1 MLSSLVKIGLLVAL
15 LSSCAAH
22 QAQPSSNSSQS
33 APAFSESELDA
44 ALQKIAEESL
54 GGREGAVI
62 VIDPQ
67 NGRLR
72 AVVNPRL
79 AFEQTFPPGSAI
91 KPFTALAALRAGL
104 IDREFR
110 HRCQKRYVRD
120 DFEIVCSHPVSN
132 SPFSLSQ
139 ALAYSCNDFF
149 AHVGERLS
157 EGAFNSTLGAFGF
170 GEKTGVNANESSGEL
185 PRGDWSVREALGESD
200 HLLVTPVQLITAYAA
215 LANGGHLYR
224 PQRSTDRNLIAQ
236 ERLRLNIAPEHRAA
250 LIEGMRGSV
259 KYGTA
264 SKAGLGSLP
273 GYVFGKTGTST
284 SSVKW
289 RTQGWFVGFAAE
301 KSPTGPPRAEQVA
314 LGVLVF
320 LKRSHG
326 SQAAEVAKP
335 IYDCG
340 LRVADCGLKRAEER
354 KRNGGTEGRRDA
366 ETERMGDLS
375 YCLPVSLSLRPSVPP
390 SPNPQSAIRNP
401 QSIKVRLVSEN
412 VTRELPLEEYL
423 VGVLAAESGVESEIE
438 ALKAQAVVSRAFA
451 LKNLGR
457 HAGEGYDFCSTT
469 HCQRFTFPKTK
480 GAVNGAARR
489 AVEETAGV
497 ILSDPSGNVIDAYFH
512 AACGGMTANIETL
525 WGAPAPSYLRGV
537 RDDFCATMPHR
548 RWMQRIPANQLAKA
562 LQSDERTN
570 VGARLVSI
578 AVTRRDATG
587 RAEALTIEGA
597 RRRLVRGWDFK
608 LIVGRVLGWQ
618 MIKSSRF
625 EVSRVGDDFVF
636 RGSGFGH
643 GLGLCQEGAHVAARH
658 GMNYSQIL
666 NHYFPGTRLRHVEL
680 GDHSANCPVCVAPSL
695 AHYLKSSNRDNLQ
708 VPYSSGNSVMEAAQT
723 RQFALKLPRAPQ
735 KSSLSSEHFR
745 ATYPAKTDRRSI
757 EIMLSAFENARA
769 DLLRRL
775 EAASLKLAEP
785 GPFEVVVHAT
795 TADFI
800 AATGQGGW
808 AAGATRGR
816 RIELQ
821 PLDLLRRRGVL
832 NFTLRHEMTH
842 AVIEALGG
850 GRAPRWMAEGLAI
863 YVAGEAATLP
873 RIENKSRLSR
883 EDLERKLM
891 RPTSA
896 TESRKLY
903 AMAYHE
909 IRAMIEAEGEAGVWR
924 RVAHSTAR
932 VSKRSI
938 HMNQQD
944 REVSEA
950 GANHSLH
957 YASRFHSDKDLI
969 NEELRC
975 VQCDAPVKDVVCG
988 HRNPCPFCGFP
999 YPVGDC
1005 SDLVEN

>member
-1 MLSSLVKIGLLVAL
+1 MRKTQKGTNLSSEPGGKVKPRLLAQIAIFIVLGA
-15 LSSCAAH
+15 SCATH
-22 QAQPSSNSSQS
+22 QAQPTTKAPQS
-33 APAFSESELDA
+33 APALSESELDA
-44 ALQKIAEESL
+44 ALQKVAEESL
-54 GGREGAVI
+54 GEREGAVI

-91 KPFTALAALRAGL
+91 KPFTALAALRVGL
-104 IDREFR
+104 VDREFR
-110 HRCQKRYVRD
+110 HRCRTRYARD
-120 DFEIVCSHPVSN
+120 DFEIVCSHPVSK
-132 SPFSLSQ
+132 SPFSLPQ

-149 AHVGERLS
+149 ARLGERLS

-170 GEKTGVNANESSGEL
+170 GEKTGLNANESSGEL
-185 PRGDWSVREALGESD
+185 PRGEWGARDALGESE
-200 HLLVTPVQLITAYAA
+200 HLLVTPVQLVTAYAA
-215 LANGGHLYR
+215 LVNGGHLYR
-224 PQRSTDRNLIAQ
+224 PQRSTDRNMISQ

-250 LIEGMRGSV
+250 LAEGMRGSV

-273 GYVFGKTGTST
+273 VYVFGKTGTST
-284 SSVKW
+284 SSVRW

-301 KSPTGPPRAEQVA
+301 KSPVGPPRAEQVA
-314 LGVLVF
+314 IGVLVF
-320 LKRSHG
+320 LKRAHG

-335 IYDCG
+335 IFDCG
-340 LRVADCGLKRAEER
+340 LRTADCGLEEGSGEWGVGSGVKEIVSR
-354 KRNGGTEGRRDA
+354 SPIPDPP
-366 ETERMGDLS
+366 
-375 YCLPVSLSLRPSVPP
+375 LPSS
-390 SPNPQSAIRNP
+390 NP
-401 QSIKVRLVSEN
+401 QSIRVRSVSEN

-423 VGVLAAESGVESEIE
+423 VGVLGAESSVEDEIE

-451 LKNLGR
+451 LKNLRR
-457 HAGEGYDFCSTT
+457 HAREGFDFCSTT
-469 HCQRFTFPKTK
+469 HCQRFTFPKPK

-489 AVEETAGV
+489 AVEGTAGV
-497 ILSDPSGNVIDAYFH
+497 ILNDSLGNVVDAYFH

-548 RWMQRIPANQLAKA
+548 RWAQKIPANQLAKA
-562 LQSDERTN
+562 MQSDERTN

-578 AVTRRDATG
+578 TVTKRDATG
-587 RAEALTIEGA
+587 RAEALTIEGS
-597 RRRLVRGWDFK
+597 RRRPVRGWDFK
-608 LIVGRVLGWQ
+608 LIVGRALGWQ

-625 EVSRVGDDFVF
+625 EVSRAGDDFIF

-643 GLGLCQEGAHVAARH
+643 GLGFCQEGAHVAARR
-658 GMNYSQIL
+658 GMSHRQIL
-666 NHYFPGTRLRHVEL
+666 NHYFPGTRLTRVEPGRFERSRL
-680 GDHSANCPVCVAPSL
+680 QILPTAVPVLTHISSLKRAILRRVAAPEFSRGFQPTGWM
-695 AHYLKSSNRDNLQ
+695 APTN
-708 VPYSSGNSVMEAAQT
+708 VEA
-723 RQFALKLPRAPQ
+723 Q

-745 ATYPAKTDRRSI
+745 ATYPAKTDRRPI
-757 EIMLSAFENARA
+757 ENMIREFESARA

-775 EAASLKLAEP
+775 EAASLRLAEP

-821 PLDLLRRRGVL
+821 PLDLLRRRRVL
-832 NFTLRHEMTH
+832 NTTLRHEMAH
-842 AVIEALGG
+842 VVIEALGG

-863 YVAGEAATLP
+863 HVAGEAATLP

-883 EDLERKLM
+883 DDLERKLM
-891 RPTSA
+891 RPASA

-924 RVAHSTAR
+924 RVAQSAAR
-932 VSKRSI
+932 ISRRSV
-938 HMNQQD
+938 HMNQ
-944 REVSEA
+944 REKEASEA
-950 GANHSLH
+950 GADHSSY
-957 YASRFHSDKDLI
+957 YASRFHSDKELI
-969 NEELRC
+969 DEELRC
-975 VQCDAPVKDVVCG
+975 VQCDNPVKDVVCG

>member
-15 LSSCAAH
+15 LSACVTH
-22 QAQPSSNSSQS
+22 QAQPDAKAPQS
-33 APAFSESELDA
+33 APALSEPELDA
-44 ALQKIAEESL
+44 ALQKAAEESL
-54 GGREGAVI
+54 GEREGAVI

-110 HRCQKRYVRD
+110 HRCRGRYARD
-120 DFEIVCSHPVSN
+120 DFEVVCSHPVSN
-132 SPFSLSQ
+132 SPFGLSQ

-149 AHVGERLS
+149 GRLSERLS

-185 PRGDWSVREALGESD
+185 PRGEWGARDALGESD
-200 HLLVTPVQLITAYAA
+200 HLLVTPVQLVTAYAA
-215 LANGGHLYR
+215 LVNGGHLYR
-224 PQRSTDRNLIAQ
+224 PQRSTNHNLIPQ

-264 SKAGLGSLP
+264 SKAGLGSSRS
-273 GYVFGKTGTST
+273 YVFGKTGTST
-284 SSVKW
+284 SSVRW

-301 KSPTGPPRAEQVA
+301 KSPVGAPRVDRVA

-320 LKRSHG
+320 LKRAHG

-335 IYDCG
+335 IFDCG
-340 LRVADCGLKRAEER
+340 SRIEEGGLK
-354 KRNGGTEGRRDA
+354 EGSGESGVGSR
-366 ETERMGDLS
+366 ETISLTL
-375 YCLPVSLSLRPSVPP
+375 LPTPHSPLPS
-390 SPNPQSAIRNP
+390 SNP
-401 QSIKVRLVSEN
+401 QSIRVRSVSEN
-412 VTRELPLEEYL
+412 ITRELPLEEYL
-423 VGVLAAESGVESEIE
+423 VGVLGAESSVEDEIE

-457 HAGEGYDFCSTT
+457 HAREGYDFCSTT
-469 HCQRFTFPKTK
+469 HCQRYTFPKAK
-480 GAVNGAARR
+480 GAIKGASRR

-497 ILSDPSGNVIDAYFH
+497 IMSDPLGNIVDAYFH

-548 RWMQRIPANQLAKA
+548 RWAQKIPAKQLAKA
-562 LQSDERTN
+562 LQGDERTN

-578 AVTRRDATG
+578 TVTRRDATG
-587 RAEALTIEGA
+587 RAEELTIEGA

-608 LIVGRVLGWQ
+608 LIVGRALGWQ

-625 EVSRVGDDFVF
+625 EVSRMGDDFIF

-643 GLGLCQEGAHVAARH
+643 GLGLCQEGAHVAARR
-658 GMNYSQIL
+658 GMGYRQIL
-666 NHYFPGTRLRHVEL
+666 NHYFPGTRLTRAAAERFERSSFQILPAAVPVRTQSSSLKRVFLRRVAALEFSRGFQPAGWL
-680 GDHSANCPVCVAPSL
+680 TNIPTSRQRRLNSAVADATWDENHAYRGLKPTAKFKAPLCGGESRSPSIT
-695 AHYLKSSNRDNLQ
+695 RIRRMT
-708 VPYSSGNSVMEAAQT
+708 SGGI
-723 RQFALKLPRAPQ
+723 Q

-745 ATYPAKTDRRSI
+745 ATYPAKSDRRSI
-757 EIMLSAFENARA
+757 ENMLRAFESARA
-769 DLLRRL
+769 DLVRRL
-775 EAASLKLAEP
+775 EAASLRLAEP
-785 GPFEVVVHAT
+785 GPFEVVVHST

-832 NFTLRHEMTH
+832 NATLRHEMTH

-863 YVAGEAATLP
+863 YVAGEAASLQ

-883 EDLERKLM
+883 DDLERKLM
-891 RPTSA
+891 RPASV

-909 IRAMIEAEGEAGVWR
+909 VSAMIEAEGEEGVWR
-924 RVAHSTAR
+924 RVAHS
-932 VSKRSI
+932 
-938 HMNQQD
+938 Q
-944 REVSEA
+944 
-950 GANHSLH
+950 
-957 YASRFHSDKDLI
+957 
-969 NEELRC
+969 
-975 VQCDAPVKDVVCG
+975 
-988 HRNPCPFCGFP
+988 
-999 YPVGDC
+999 
-1005 SDLVEN
+1005 

>member
-1 MLSSLVKIGLLVAL
+1 LV
-15 LSSCAAH
+15 
-22 QAQPSSNSSQS
+22 
-33 APAFSESELDA
+33 
-44 ALQKIAEESL
+44 
-54 GGREGAVI
+54 
-62 VIDPQ
+62 
-67 NGRLR
+67 
-72 AVVNPRL
+72 
-79 AFEQTFPPGSAI
+79 
-91 KPFTALAALRAGL
+91 
-104 IDREFR
+104 
-110 HRCQKRYVRD
+110 
-120 DFEIVCSHPVSN
+120 
-132 SPFSLSQ
+132 
-139 ALAYSCNDFF
+139 
-149 AHVGERLS
+149 
-157 EGAFNSTLGAFGF
+157 
-170 GEKTGVNANESSGEL
+170 
-185 PRGDWSVREALGESD
+185 
-200 HLLVTPVQLITAYAA
+200 
-215 LANGGHLYR
+215 NGGHLYR
-224 PQRSTDRNLIAQ
+224 PQRSNDHNLIPQ

-264 SKAGLGSLP
+264 SKAGLGSLRS
-273 GYVFGKTGTST
+273 YVFGKTGTST
-284 SSVKW
+284 SSVRW

-301 KSPTGPPRAEQVA
+301 KSPVGAPRADRVA

-320 LKRSHG
+320 LKRAHG
-326 SQAAEVAKP
+326 SQAAETAKP
-335 IYDCG
+335 ILDCG
-340 LRVADCGLKRAEER
+340 LRVADCGLK
-354 KRNGGTEGRRDA
+354 EGSGEWGVGSR
-366 ETERMGDLS
+366 ETISLTPFPIPRS
-375 YCLPVSLSLRPSVPP
+375 PLPSSS
-390 SPNPQSAIRNP
+390 P
-401 QSIKVRLVSEN
+401 QSIRVRSVSEN

-423 VGVLAAESGVESEIE
+423 VGVLDAESSVEDEIE

-457 HAGEGYDFCSTT
+457 HAHEGYDFCSTT
-469 HCQRFTFPKTK
+469 HCQRFRFPKAK
-480 GAVNGAARR
+480 GAIKGAARR

-497 ILSDPSGNVIDAYFH
+497 VMSDPLGNIVDAYFH

-548 RWMQRIPANQLAKA
+548 RWAQKIPANQLAKA
-562 LQSDERTN
+562 LRGDERTN

-625 EVSRVGDDFVF
+625 EVSRVGGDFIF

-643 GLGLCQEGAHVAARH
+643 GLGLCQEGAHVAARR
-658 GMNYSQIL
+658 GMGYRQIL
-666 NHYFPGTRLRHVEL
+666 NHYFPGTRLTRVEPGRFDRSRL
-680 GDHSANCPVCVAPSL
+680 QTLPTAVPVMTQISSLKRDFLRRRAAPEFSRGFKPTGWLANIPTSRQRRLNSIVADATGDENHAHRGLQPTAKINAPLRGGESR
-695 AHYLKSSNRDNLQ
+695 YLLFIET
-708 VPYSSGNSVMEAAQT
+708 GVMT
-723 RQFALKLPRAPQ
+723 RGGIQ

-745 ATYPAKTDRRSI
+745 AIYPAKTDRRSI
-757 EIMLSAFENARA
+757 ENMLRAFESARA

-775 EAASLKLAEP
+775 EAASLRLAEP
-785 GPFEVVVHAT
+785 GPFEVVVHST

-832 NFTLRHEMTH
+832 NATLRHEMTH

-863 YVAGEAATLP
+863 YVAGEAASLR

-883 EDLERKLM
+883 DDLERKLM
-891 RPTSA
+891 RPPSV

-909 IRAMIEAEGEAGVWR
+909 VSAMIEAEGEEGVWR
-924 RVAHSTAR
+924 RVAHSR
-932 VSKRSI
+932 
-938 HMNQQD
+938 
-944 REVSEA
+944 
-950 GANHSLH
+950 
-957 YASRFHSDKDLI
+957 
-969 NEELRC
+969 
-975 VQCDAPVKDVVCG
+975 
-988 HRNPCPFCGFP
+988 
-999 YPVGDC
+999 
-1005 SDLVEN
+1005 